1 MMYKMSYIY
10 YLFSIVLYILL
21 LIIFYM
27 YLLSGKIKISTYLSV
42 TQFKYKLNW
51 KKIIQF
57 DMR

>member
-1 MMYKMSYIY
+1 M
-10 YLFSIVLYILL
+10 F
-21 LIIFYM
+21 
-27 YLLSGKIKISTYLSV
+27 LLSGKIKISTYLSV

>member
-27 YLLSGKIKISTYLSV
+27 FLLSGKIKISTYLSV